1 MHKQTKFLQVQ
12 NKLMQLAYKLSVL
25 LRRLLEVFYKGALSA
40 AHSLELG
47 KCRRGNLGT
56 AVPKINRD
64 SAVTQASVDWNFT
77 SESLVVICC
86 FSGQKVSTAARASWQ
101 QWGDTAHEIQSSCF
115 FQLKNCWP
123 PLLDR
128 CAHVVWIPFM
138 VEMSPRARPWIPG
151 ADWSNQR
158 NRIVSCEEWS

>member
-1 MHKQTKFLQVQ
+1 MHKQTKFLHVQ

-40 AHSLELG
+40 AHSLELC

-115 FQLKNCWP
+115 FNSKTVDHQFWTAARMLFGSPSWLKC
-123 PLLDR
+123 
-128 CAHVVWIPFM
+128 
-138 VEMSPRARPWIPG
+138 RPKQGPG
-151 ADWSNQR
+151 FQVLTDLTR
-158 NRIVSCEEWS
+158 GIG